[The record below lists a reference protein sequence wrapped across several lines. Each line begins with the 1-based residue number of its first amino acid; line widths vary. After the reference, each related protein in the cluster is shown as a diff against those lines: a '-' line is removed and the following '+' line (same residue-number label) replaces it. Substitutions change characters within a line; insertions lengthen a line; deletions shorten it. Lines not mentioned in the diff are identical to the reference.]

1 MSIPLAEQIK
11 VWTRSGGHCALCH
24 RYLLESGI
32 NFHVEKLGEL
42 AHVVAESDSALAPR
56 GLSEL
61 GPEERNLAE
70 NLLLACGHCH
80 NDIDKRLQAKRLDV
94 HWLLAAKARH
104 EQRIREATELAAN
117 ETTVVLRLVGSIR
130 GTATDVSALEAVA
143 AVNALVDR
151 APVLTLDPN
160 RTGPEIDLRQL
171 PGETDPVASGYYT
184 TARERIDQVIRE
196 RVKPAVERGEIGHL
210 SVFGLARLPLLVY
223 FGSRLDDTIST
234 DIYQRHRTTESWA
247 WADEDSQRFTYETVS
262 CGTPTDDEGVLI
274 VNVSG
279 SISAE
284 AIPEELTE
292 LPRFLIAP
300 ATGVPHRDA
309 IRSRAARDSFHDA
322 LSGLLGELEKAHKR
336 IKRLHVIAAA
346 PVSAAIILGRSVGWG
361 FHPNLVVYDATDDG
375 YQAALEVTAP

>member
-1 MSIPLAEQIK
+1 MSIPLAEQVK

-42 AHVVAESDSALAPR
+42 AHIVAETDSALAPR
-56 GLSEL
+56 GLSKL
-61 GPEERNLAE
+61 RRKERNLAE
-70 NLLLACGHCH
+70 NLLLACAHCH
-80 NDIDKRLQAKRLDV
+80 TDIDKRKQAKRLDV
-94 HWLLAAKARH
+94 HWLLEAKERH

-117 ETTVVLRLVGSIR
+117 EKTVVLRLVGSIR

-143 AVNALVDR
+143 AVNALVER

-171 PGETDPVASGYYT
+171 PGETDPIASGYYA
-184 TARERIDQVIRE
+184 TACERIDQVIRE
-196 RVKPAVERGEIGHL
+196 RVKPAAERGEIGHL

-234 DIYQRHRTTESWA
+234 DIYQRHRATESWA
-247 WADEDSQRFTYETVS
+247 WGDEDPQRFAHETVS
-262 CGTPTDDEGVLI
+262 SGNATDEGLLI

-279 SISAE
+279 TVSLD
-284 AIPEELTE
+284 AIPRNLTQ
-292 LPRFLIAP
+292 LPTFRLAP
-300 ATGVPHRDA
+300 VDSVPHRDA
-309 IRSRAARDSFHDA
+309 IRTRAARDSFHDA
-322 LSGLLGELEKAHKR
+322 LSGLLGELEQEHKP

-375 YQAALEVTAP
+375 YQSALEVTAP